1 MGRRQGFGDPILL
14 GPLRHGHQ
22 QLATG
27 LLVDGAPL
35 NACNQDKILAAFATT
50 GTKLHLSLRFPKILG
65 SPRPRKILLAPIEG
79 IAAAQPD
86 KKTLGI
92 STSDLP
98 IWPAKVVEVPCQKT
112 F

>member
-1 MGRRQGFGDPILL
+1 MGRRQGFVDPLLL

-27 LLVDGAPL
+27 LLLDGAPL

-92 STSDLP
+92 STPGLP
-98 IWPAKVVEVPCQKT
+98 IWPTKFV
-112 F
+112 